1 MKTSAG
7 GERVGVPAGYTP
19 PPGQPVGVP
28 SLSLSL
34 PPCPPFSLSK
44 YYRPLVSFF
53 ASFQFSPVRYSPGTS
68 TLRRQRAHTGRPPR
82 EKKSKRRFLR
92 EDEDKGETSLIR

>member
-28 SLSLSL
+28 SLSLSPRVL
-34 PPCPPFSLSK
+34 PFLSLSIIV
-44 YYRPLVSFF
+44 PSFLFF

>member
-28 SLSLSL
+28 SLSLF
-34 PPCPPFSLSK
+34 PPSLSLSIIV
-44 YYRPLVSFF
+44 PSFLFF